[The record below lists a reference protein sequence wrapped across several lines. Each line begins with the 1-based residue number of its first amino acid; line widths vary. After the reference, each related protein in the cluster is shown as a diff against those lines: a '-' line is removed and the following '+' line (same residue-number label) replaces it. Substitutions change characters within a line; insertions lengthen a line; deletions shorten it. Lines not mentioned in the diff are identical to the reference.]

1 MLRVATT
8 EFRSVVK
15 QLGSTRLSEV
25 AVWARSGSKR
35 WLLKHNATFKAI
47 GLKLRKV
54 LVLKTEG
61 PCGTLE
67 TKTTVLR
74 HFFNSS

>member
-1 MLRVATT
+1 M
-8 EFRSVVK
+8 S
-15 QLGSTRLSEV
+15 GEV

-54 LVLKTEG
+54 LVSKTEG
-61 PCGTLE
+61 SCGTLE
-67 TKTTVLR
+67 NKTIVLGD
-74 HFFNSS
+74 FFNSSYFWIFDWENHD

>member
-1 MLRVATT
+1 MV
-8 EFRSVVK
+8 
-15 QLGSTRLSEV
+15 G
-25 AVWARSGSKR
+25 WAGSGSKR
-35 WLLKHNATFKAI
+35 WLLKHKETFEAI

-67 TKTTVLR
+67 NKTIVLGD
-74 HFFNSS
+74 FFNSS